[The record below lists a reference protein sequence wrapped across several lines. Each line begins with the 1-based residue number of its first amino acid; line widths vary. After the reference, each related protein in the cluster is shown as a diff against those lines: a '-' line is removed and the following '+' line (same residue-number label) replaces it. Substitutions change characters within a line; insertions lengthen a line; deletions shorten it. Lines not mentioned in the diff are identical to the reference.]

1 MITQEQSLEAF
12 IKNIDEIIS
21 TRYVLSQLKISNLL
35 KCIAQSKMLCE
46 LFAHCNDG
54 FDFDETY
61 ANCFVMSK
69 NLIDGKFIL
78 PSSSRDIIALGFIIL
93 FKIDTKEINFMK
105 LLGDF
110 FHKEELEDS
119 YQYFCKTFL
128 EPFKDEVLYALKA
141 MITGSTEEPKTK
153 AVRSVKNSLPEAQIR
168 LVKDI
173 LTATKSL
180 ILQYKM
186 DDSYKAELML
196 LYDNL
201 VNSLYENDL
210 ERIKI
215 AFLAYKYSTLF
226 HRKNDSS
233 VEKIEKILIDGG
245 VLNAH

>member
-1 MITQEQSLEAF
+1 MITQEQSVELF

-35 KCIAQSKMLCE
+35 KGIAQSKMLCE
-46 LFAHCNDG
+46 LFEHCNEG
-54 FDFDETY
+54 FNFDQVY
-61 ANCFVMSK
+61 NSCFQMGK
-69 NLIDGKFIL
+69 NFADGKYVA
-78 PSSSRDIIALGFIIL
+78 PTAPRDIIALCFVVL
-93 FKIDTKEINFMK
+93 YKIDSKEINFMK
-105 LLGDF
+105 LLGDY
-110 FHKEELEDS
+110 FHKDELEDS
-119 YQYFCKTFL
+119 YQFFCQTFL
-128 EPFKDEVLYALKA
+128 SPFKEEVLYAVKA
-141 MITGSTEEPKTK
+141 MITGITEEPKTK
-153 AVRSVKNSLPEAQIR
+153 AVRVVKTYLPEAQIR
-168 LVKDI
+168 LVKDL

-186 DDSYKAELML
+186 DDVSKAELML

-233 VEKIEKILIDGG
+233 VQKIEKILIDGG
-245 VLNAH
+245 VLDAH